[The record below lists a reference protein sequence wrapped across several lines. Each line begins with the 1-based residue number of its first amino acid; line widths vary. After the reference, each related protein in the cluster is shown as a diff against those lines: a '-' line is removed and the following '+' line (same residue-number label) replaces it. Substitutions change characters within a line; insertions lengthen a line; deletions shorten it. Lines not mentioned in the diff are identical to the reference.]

1 MKPNTLREQLAEIHQ
16 AVADDIL
23 DGLRAEDPK
32 DRRQATALALQLL
45 KQNGI
50 TAPPV
55 EGSAMDQLRSRMA
68 GKLDFST
75 LEAKTKVVPIRR
87 EPEAA

>member
-1 MKPNTLREQLAEIHQ
+1 MTKPNTLRDQLAELHQ
-16 AVADDIL
+16 AVTDEIMG
-23 DGLRAEDPK
+23 GLQSDSAK
-32 DRRQATALALQLL
+32 DRQAAVAQALQLL

-75 LEAKTKVVPIRR
+75 LEAKTKVVPLRR
-87 EPEAA
+87 EDAA

>member
-1 MKPNTLREQLAEIHQ
+1 MTAPTLREQLAEIHQ
-16 AVADDIL
+16 AVADEIL
-23 DGLRAEDPK
+23 DGLQNAEDPVA
-32 DRRQATALALQLL
+32 RRLAIGLALQLL

-87 EPEAA
+87 EEAA